1 METHMTD
8 LSHLDSIVDDPD
20 AITEVVLAAMK
31 RTDNPRLKQIVD
43 AVVRHAHA
51 FFREVQLTDQEFE
64 KGLEFV
70 KAIGQAT
77 VDDHNEVVLCADV
90 LGFSTLVTL
99 LNTVD
104 RSNRTPGALLGPFYR
119 GNSPEYADGATIVDE
134 GSPGAPLF
142 VKCRVVDTA
151 GKPVKGAMVDVWQAS
166 PVGLYE
172 NQDPDQP
179 DMNLRGRFHTDADG
193 YFRFRSV
200 RPAGYPVPTHG
211 PVGRLLEHQ
220 HRHPYRPAHIHFVV
234 IAEGYDTLIS
244 QVFADDSEY
253 LGSDVVFGVNR
264 ALVGK
269 FAAHEDGKAPVS
281 DVSGEYYTLEYE
293 FVVAEGTPTYPTPPI
308 K

>member
-1 METHMTD
+1 MTD
-8 LSHLDSIVDDPD
+8 LSHLDSIVDDPES
-20 AITEVVLAAMK
+20 ITDVVLAAMSK
-31 RTDNPRLKQIVD
+31 TDDARLKQIVS
-43 AVVRHAHA
+43 ALVRHAHA

-70 KAIGQAT
+70 KGIGQAT

-104 RSNRTPGALLGPFYR
+104 CSNRTPGALLGPFYR
-119 GNSPEYADGATIVDE
+119 GNSPEYADGDSIVAPDSP
-134 GSPGAPLF
+134 GSPMF
-142 VKCRVVDTA
+142 VRCRVVDIA
-151 GKPVKGAMVDVWQAS
+151 GKPVAGAMVDVWQAS

-172 NQDPDQP
+172 NQDPEQP
-179 DMNLRGRFHTDADG
+179 DMNLRGRFRTDAEG

-211 PVGRLLEHQ
+211 PVGTLLEKQ
-220 HRHPYRPAHIHFVV
+220 QRHPYRPAHIHFVV
-234 IAEGYDTLIS
+234 IAEGYETLVS

-264 ALVGK
+264 SLVGT
-269 FAAHEDGKAPVS
+269 FVAHRDEPAPAP
-281 DVSGEYYTLEYE
+281 DVTGEYYTLEYR
-293 FVVAEGTPTYPTPPI
+293 FVIAEGTPTYPTPPI

>member
-1 METHMTD
+1 MTD

-20 AITEVVLAAMK
+20 AITEVVLKAMSD
-31 RTDNPRLKQIVD
+31 TDDGRLKQIVD
-43 AVVRHAHA
+43 ALVRHAHA
-51 FFREVQLTDQEFE
+51 FFREIRLTDQEFE

-99 LNTVD
+99 LNTAD
-104 RSNRTPGALLGPFYR
+104 RTNRTPGALLGPFYR
-119 GNSPEYADGATIVDE
+119 GNSPEYANGDSIVAE
-134 GSPGAPLF
+134 GSPGSPLF
-142 VKCRVVDTA
+142 VRCRVVNTA
-151 GKPVKGAMVDVWQAS
+151 GNAVENAVVDVWQAS
-166 PVGLYE
+166 PIGLYE
-172 NQDPDQP
+172 NQDPGQP
-179 DMNLRGRFHTDADG
+179 DMNLRGRFHTDANG
-193 YFRFRSV
+193 VFRFRSV

-211 PVGRLLEHQ
+211 PVGMLLENQ

-234 IAEGYDTLIS
+234 IADGYETLVS
-244 QVFADDSEY
+244 QVFADDSEH

-264 ALVGK
+264 SLVGK
-269 FAAHEDGKAPVS
+269 FLAHEDGKAPAL
-281 DVSGEYYTLEYE
+281 DVTGLYYTLEYE

>member
-20 AITEVVLAAMK
+20 AITEVVLAAMN

-43 AVVRHAHA
+43 ALVRHAHA

-119 GNSPEYADGATIVDE
+119 GHSPEYADGATIVAE

-142 VKCRVVDTA
+142 VKCRVIDTD

-264 ALVGK
+264 SLVGK
-269 FAAHEDGKAPVS
+269 FAVHEDGKAPDS
-281 DVSGEYYTLEYE
+281 DVTGPYYTLEYD
-293 FVVAEGTPTYPTPPI
+293 FIVAEGTPTYPTPPI

>member
-1 METHMTD
+1 MTD